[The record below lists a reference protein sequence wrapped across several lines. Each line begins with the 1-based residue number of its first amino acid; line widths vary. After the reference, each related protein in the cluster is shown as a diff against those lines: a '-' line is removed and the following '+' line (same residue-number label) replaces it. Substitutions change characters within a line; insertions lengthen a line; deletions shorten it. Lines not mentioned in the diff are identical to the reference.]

1 MRVFGGCAALFAE
14 KLRFS
19 GGIFVLLA
27 AEPPLPQTKESGGKA
42 ARSLTA
48 RRKSRACSQIGGRSP
63 EKGNRWTRSDVEMI
77 ERTRNFFYGWMIV
90 AVATLALVVS
100 NGLSIGGIPVFYK
113 PMREDLVAA
122 GTVAGDAAESFIALG
137 ATLTFF
143 FSGVLSPLAGWLI
156 QRSRL
161 KILMAAGCFMLG
173 GALVAQALTSSPYVV
188 YTSRTAMG
196 VSLCLV
202 GVLPSIVLV
211 SNWFIRRR
219 GLALGILL
227 TGTSIG
233 GVVIPQI
240 ATPLIAAYGWRNAM
254 LFISLLVWAVLLP
267 AILLFV
273 KDRPEDIGSTP
284 DGDTATFQED
294 RPSSAVF
301 GLTLSQALKTPL
313 FWTLAMCAAAVF
325 YPIFVSTQQF
335 ILQAAKIGLTPQ
347 QASNGL
353 SVLFLVSVTGKFL
366 FGTLSDRFPPTRV
379 MLICCF
385 VMFTSTLVLINL
397 TASTV
402 FAFLIPFGFGY
413 GGTFVLLQR
422 IAADYFGNRDYPKI
436 LGLLIVIETVGASI
450 GGLVTGKMADSAGGD
465 YTNAFY
471 AVIAVS
477 GVAFLLTCAL
487 TILKRRERFHGDFEL
502 D

>member
-1 MRVFGGCAALFAE
+1 M
-14 KLRFS
+14 
-19 GGIFVLLA
+19 
-27 AEPPLPQTKESGGKA
+27 GKH
-42 ARSLTA
+42 
-48 RRKSRACSQIGGRSP
+48 
-63 EKGNRWTRSDVEMI
+63 
-77 ERTRNFFYGWMIV
+77 FFYGWAIV

-113 PMREDLVAA
+113 PMREDFIAAGSVAA
-122 GTVAGDAAESFIALG
+122 GGAESFVAFG

-143 FSGVLSPLAGWLI
+143 FAGVLSPVAGWLI
-156 QRSRL
+156 QRFRL
-161 KILMAAGCFMLG
+161 KVLMVVGCVLLG
-173 GALVAQALTSSPYVV
+173 GALVAHALTSSPYVV
-188 YTSRTAMG
+188 YAARTVMG

-211 SNWFIRRR
+211 SNWFVRRR

-240 ATPLIAAYGWRNAM
+240 ATPLITAYGWRTAM
-254 LFISLLVWAVLLP
+254 IAVSMLVWAVLLP
-267 AILLFV
+267 AVLLLV
-273 KDRPEDIGSTP
+273 KDRPCDVGAMPDGEVTAPSASTP
-284 DGDTATFQED
+284 DTAA
-294 RPSSAVF
+294 P
-301 GLTLSQALKTPL
+301 GLTLAQAIRTPL
-313 FWTLAMCAAAVF
+313 FWTLALCAAAVF

-335 ILQAAKIGLTPQ
+335 ILQATKIGLSSQ
-347 QASNGL
+347 QASFGL
-353 SVLFLVSVTGKFL
+353 SSLFFVSVLGKFL
-366 FGTLSDRFPPTRV
+366 FGALSDRFPPTRV
-379 MLICCF
+379 MLACCM
-385 VMFTSTLVLINL
+385 VMFASTLVLLNL

-436 LGLLIVIETVGASI
+436 LGVLIVIETVGASI
-450 GGLVTGKMADSAGGD
+450 GGLVTGRMADAAGGD

-477 GVAFLLTCAL
+477 GFAFLLVVVL
-487 TILKRRERFHGDFEL
+487 EILSCRRIK
-502 D
+502 